1 MKLTST
7 LSLPSDVCT
16 RTLAI
21 LAQKGAGKTYTA
33 MKLTELML
41 EAGSQVVALD
51 PTGVW
56 WGLRADADGKPGRG
70 LDLIIMGGEHGDVPL
85 ASTAGEIIADFVVES
100 GRSVVLDLSHFE
112 SNAAQDR
119 FVTSFAE
126 KLYRLK
132 AQQRTPLHLMLDE
145 ADSFAPQRPQNG
157 QQRMLGAFE
166 AIVRRGRSRG
176 LGMTMISQRP
186 ACLNKNVLTQAD
198 ALICHRVTGKQD
210 MDALNDWVK
219 HWHGE
224 KDQSTTFL
232 QSLPALKIGECWFWS
247 PGWTGSFVRSH
258 VLKRTTFDSSKT
270 PEPGAAHHKTTASL
284 KPVDLGALTSQIQ
297 ATVERAKANDPA
309 ELKRTIVRL
318 EQELRMAQAERKPEF
333 LPVLNNEDR
342 QILQK
347 LHDFF
352 TTGEIRAVLAKVYAR
367 LELIPSG
374 APTYEEVTTTT
385 GGIVVRMP
393 QVPVFQVSH
402 VFKKSTDGE
411 KLAKCERAILTVLAQ
426 HSQPCSKRKVACI
439 ARYAI
444 DGGGF
449 NNSLSSLR
457 TRGLLTGTDPLTITD
472 DGRAAL
478 GQFTPLPT
486 GLQAIEHWI
495 RQLSKCEAAI
505 LTRLLEVEGFA
516 CSKQEL
522 AERAGYE
529 ATGGGFNNALSAL
542 RTRELI
548 EGREIIT
555 LLIP

>member
-1 MKLTST
+1 MKLISN
-7 LSLPSDVCT
+7 LKLPADVVT

-41 EAGSQVVALD
+41 EQRSQVVALD

-56 WGLRADADGKPGRG
+56 WGLRSDAAGQAGNG
-70 LDLIIMGGEHGDVPL
+70 LDIIIMGGEHGDVPL
-85 ASTAGEIIADFVVES
+85 EPGAGEIIADFVCSS

-126 KLYRLK
+126 RLYRLK
-132 AQQRTPLHLMLDE
+132 AHNRAPLHLMLDE
-145 ADSFAPQRPQNG
+145 ADSFAPQRPQPG
-157 QQRMLGAFE
+157 QLRMLGAFE

-186 ACLNKNVLTQAD
+186 AVLNKNILTQVD

-210 MDALNDWVK
+210 LDALSDWVK
-219 HWHGE
+219 HWEQE
-224 KDQSTTFL
+224 KGQAASFL
-232 QSLPALKIGECWFWS
+232 QTLPSLDVGECWFWS
-247 PGWTGSFVRSH
+247 PGWAGLFESGY
-258 VLKRTTFDSSKT
+258 VLRRHTFDSSKT
-270 PEPGAAHHKTTASL
+270 PEPGSHHAAAAAIL
-284 KPVDLGALTSQIQ
+284 KPVDLPALSAQIQ
-297 ATVERAKANDPA
+297 ATLERAKANDPA
-309 ELKRTIVRL
+309 ELKRTIARL
-318 EQELRMAQAERKPEF
+318 EQEVRLARAERKPEF
-333 LPVLNNEDR
+333 LPVLNDKDR
-342 QILQK
+342 QLLFE
-347 LHDFF
+347 LHGFF
-352 TTGEIRAVLAKVYAR
+352 TKGEVQALLAKVIGH
-367 LELIPSG
+367 LEGKPGEYSVVDMVATIN
-374 APTYEEVTTTT
+374 
-385 GGIVVRMP
+385 GGCVVRTP
-393 QVPVFQVSH
+393 LSYPPVSH
-402 VFKKSTDGE
+402 VFKTSIDGP
-411 KLAKCERAILTVLAQ
+411 KLSKCERAILTVLAQ

-439 ARYAI
+439 AGYAV

-449 NNSLSSLR
+449 NNALSSLR
-457 TRGLLTGTDPLTITD
+457 TRGLLNGTDPLAITD
-472 DGRAAL
+472 DGRAGL
-478 GQFTPLPT
+478 GSFTPLPT
-486 GLQAIEHWI
+486 GLQAIDHWI
-495 RQLSKCEAAI
+495 SRLSKCEAAI
-505 LTRLLEVEGFA
+505 LSSLLQVEGFA